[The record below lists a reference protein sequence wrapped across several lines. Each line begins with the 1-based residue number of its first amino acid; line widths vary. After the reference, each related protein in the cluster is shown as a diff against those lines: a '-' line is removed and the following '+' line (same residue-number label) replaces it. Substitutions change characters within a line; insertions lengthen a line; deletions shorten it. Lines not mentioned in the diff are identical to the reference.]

1 MHHTK
6 YHTGAALL
14 IFLTVFVL
22 GISALLLSALN
33 QQDQWSLEED
43 AQTTKVLAQAKEVLI
58 GYAVSFADDSLGNYG
73 FLPCP
78 DIGPD
83 EDDGQANFPE
93 GVDYGN
99 SCGINT
105 LTRKR
110 YHSSLG
116 RFPWRTLGLPP
127 LRDGAGE
134 CLWYAISGS
143 YKGASSAKAEMLN
156 EDSNGLFQVF
166 ASDGTTLKTVQLTG
180 DTPETRAVAVIIAP
194 GKMFP
199 NQNRTPESSGGVEIC
214 GGNYNVANYLE
225 TDVAGFSNVPDE
237 IKEFLTAQDTL
248 AQDFNKSH
256 RINDKIAY
264 ISREEIWEAIRKR
277 SDFYKT
283 MRCLTQITANCVAVY
298 ANTNTNFATGDKRLP
313 WAAPMD
319 LDDYRD
325 DTEYDDDNTFLAGL
339 LPNIVSDSNTQIGK
353 TVPTVPNYLIVDPDS
368 GDPTPP
374 TECNFSA
381 IQNSEL
387 TDCQTFF
394 KRITS
399 CNPNSINPN
408 DKIWCDEGQVT
419 TAERSDATFNYAYF
433 YSTAVKN
440 RCSQD
445 PPIPPLTS
453 AEETQCTTIR
463 QIKNSN
469 RAIKTF
475 RPLWNNWKDHLFY
488 AVANAYK
495 PDATLP
501 IPSCD
506 NTNCLQFTKTN
517 PTTGAVTAEKC
528 AAVVI
533 FAGKR
538 LANQNGRNAP
548 PPIGDPDTKSDFRN
562 YLEGDNATHGNG
574 RYQQLSIS
582 DQFNDIVYCIK
593 GE

>member
-1 MHHTK
+1 MHHTNH
-6 YHTGAALL
+6 HTGAALL

-22 GISALLLSALN
+22 GISTLLLSALN

-43 AQTTKVLAQAKEVLI
+43 AQTTKALVQAKEALI
-58 GYAVSFADDSLGNYG
+58 GYAVSFADDSPGNYG

-78 DIGPD
+78 DVNNTNPTSW
-83 EDDGQANFPE
+83 PE
-93 GVDYGN
+93 GVDHGN
-99 SCGINT
+99 GCGEKN
-105 LTRKR
+105 K
-110 YHSSLG
+110 SSLG
-116 RFPWRTLGLPP
+116 RLPWRTLGLPP

-143 YKGASSAKAEMLN
+143 YKGVSTAKTDMLN

-166 ASDGTTLKTVQLTG
+166 ASDGTTLKTLQLTG
-180 DTPETRAVAVIIAP
+180 GTPETRAVAVIIAP

-214 GGNYNVANYLE
+214 GGNYTASNYLE
-225 TDVAGFSNVPDE
+225 TNVAGFGDTADT
-237 IKEFLTAQDTL
+237 IKEFFTAQDTL
-248 AQDFNKSH
+248 AQDSNKTNK
-256 RINDKIAY
+256 INDKVAY
-264 ISREEIWEAIRKR
+264 ITREEIWEAIRKR

-283 MRCLTQITANCVAVY
+283 MKCFTQIAANCVAAYVK
-298 ANTNTNFATGDKRLP
+298 TNTNFATSDKRLP

-319 LDDYRD
+319 LNDYRD
-325 DTEYDDDNTFLAGL
+325 DTQYDDDNTLSAGR
-339 LPNIVSDSNTQIGK
+339 LPNIVGDSNIKIGK

-381 IQNSEL
+381 IQSSEL
-387 TDCQTFF
+387 TDCQIFF
-394 KRITS
+394 KRITY

-408 DKIWCDEGQVT
+408 DKIWCDEEQLT
-419 TAERSDATFNYAYF
+419 TAERSDTTFNYAYF
-433 YSTAVKN
+433 YSTSVN
-440 RCSQD
+440 TRCSQD
-445 PPIPPLTS
+445 NPVPALTTV
-453 AEETQCTTIR
+453 EETQCATIR

-495 PDATLP
+495 PSATPP
-501 IPSCD
+501 IPPNLPCS
-506 NTNCLQFTKTN
+506 TANCLQFVPRTG
-517 PTTGAVTAEKC
+517 TTEKC
-528 AAVVI
+528 AAVVV

-538 LANQNGRNAP
+538 LANQNARNAP
-548 PPIGDPDTKSDFRN
+548 PPVTDADTKKDFRN

-574 RYQQLSIS
+574 RYQQLGIS